1 MSRVTWLFTDGA
13 IDEQVIIAVENSFG
27 VRFPDDYREC
37 IKKNNGGYPE
47 LIFMILMMM
56 RVGQSLIVY

>member
-27 VRFPDDYREC
+27 VRFPDDYREY
-37 IKKNNGGYPE
+37 IKKITVVILS

>member
-37 IKKNNGGYPE
+37 IKKITVVILS